1 MLTIAT
7 DLADVL
13 VVEDVCGED
22 DGEAEREED
31 DHEDLERG
39 GLGGRLHLA
48 GDCALNTV
56 QSSPASSDTGTSVY
70 TRHVTLN
77 VFLINQ

>member
-1 MLTIAT
+1 MLIIAA

-13 VVEDVCGED
+13 VVEDVRGED

-31 DHEDLERG
+31 DHEDLEHG
-39 GLGGRLHLA
+39 GLGCRLHLA

-70 TRHVTLN
+70 TRHLTLS
-77 VFLINQ
+77 IYS

>member
-1 MLTIAT
+1 MLICAT

-13 VVEDVCGED
+13 VVEDVRGED

-31 DHEDLERG
+31 DDEDLERG

-48 GDCALNTV
+48 GDCALNTA
-56 QSSPASSDTGTSVY
+56 QSSPASSSDTGTSVY
-70 TRHVTLN
+70 TRHLTLS
-77 VFLINQ
+77 IYS

>member
-1 MLTIAT
+1 MLIIAS

-13 VVEDVCGED
+13 IVEDVCGED

-39 GLGGRLHLA
+39 GLGGGLHLA

-56 QSSPASSDTGTSVY
+56 QYSTVHSTVQYSTQYSLSWPPRLSASK
-70 TRHVTLN
+70 
-77 VFLINQ
+77 

>member
-1 MLTIAT
+1 MLISAT

-13 VVEDVCGED
+13 VVEDVRGED

-31 DHEDLERG
+31 DHEDLEHG

-56 QSSPASSDTGTSVY
+56 QSSPASRDTGTSVY
-70 TRHVTLN
+70 TRHLTLS
-77 VFLINQ
+77 VYS

>member
-1 MLTIAT
+1 MLI
-7 DLADVL
+7 
-13 VVEDVCGED
+13 VEDVCGED

-39 GLGGRLHLA
+39 GLGGGLHLA

-56 QSSPASSDTGTSVY
+56 QVISS
-70 TRHVTLN
+70 
-77 VFLINQ
+77 Q